1 MIHGYT
7 WGDFWSVFWSVMP
20 RYKQVKG
27 WNEYSKELKKAGSR
41 WAIRKKSNNPY
52 IYVRDKD
59 TNKEISCKPFQ
70 HLSEE
75 DIEKVVQAI
84 IETGDNEWNG
94 INENSE
100 QLTKTILPSWA
111 EIEKACKDDWP
122 LRMKEG
128 STVNLWAGLNDL
140 KRNDIPRNFDAIQN
154 WVTLKKLGSSAC
166 RNRLDTIK
174 QIIKALKKADN
185 KNQEPTWLTEKQ
197 YQDLRNLHNE
207 RINSQNKLT
216 SGKKVEIRG
225 IPTQKEAEK
234 YLDNLWPKYKLEQ
247 WCLAMLMNYGLRNH
261 ELHWVS
267 NITEENKEEGIQFGW
282 VYVPGYW
289 RTKSK
294 YEHWVFP
301 LYKSWIVRYGLKNRF
316 EECQKQLHEIAK
328 PKIISQHDPSKD
340 WDSKDPTDQGIC
352 MNNKK
357 LGEFIGDRLRQVLPE
372 WAASVPDARGQHQP
386 ETIEKQ
392 IRCYDLRHAYAIRLA
407 TDPRFKHVDI
417 SQAALAMGHD
427 IETHKNHYLKWVS
440 KEEYRKRVMSSIILP
455 DD

>member
-1 MIHGYT
+1 MVILGAVFDALFDAPMNSFKAIPKT
-7 WGDFWSVFWSVMP
+7 W
-20 RYKQVKG
+20 
-27 WNEYSKELKKAGSR
+27 KEFSIDLKKNGCR
-41 WAIRKKSNNPY
+41 WALRKFANRPH
-52 IYVRDKD
+52 IFVRDRK
-59 TNKEISCKPFQ
+59 TNKTFSCAPLIHSYQ
-70 HLSEE
+70 E
-75 DIEKVVQAI
+75 DLEKVVQAI

-328 PKIISQHDPSKD
+328 PRIVSQHDPSKE
-340 WDSKDPTDQGIC
+340 WDPKDPTDQGIC

-386 ETIEKQ
+386 EAIEKQ
-392 IRCYDLRHAYAIRLA
+392 IRCYDLRHTYAIILA
-407 TDPRFKHVDI
+407 TSPRFKHVDI

>member
-1 MIHGYT
+1 MAYIPKP
-7 WGDFWSVFWSVMP
+7 WEDFA
-20 RYKQVKG
+20 KD
-27 WNEYSKELKKAGSR
+27 LKRLNKR
-41 WAIRKKSNNPY
+41 WRIQKRDDSPF
-52 IYVRDKD
+52 ISVRDTK
-59 TNKEISCKPFQ
+59 TRKRYSCQPLI
-70 HLSEE
+70 HSNEG
-75 DIEKVVQAI
+75 DIEKVFQAI

-154 WVTLKKLGSSAC
+154 WVTIKKLGSSAC

-174 QIIKALKKADN
+174 QINLALRSSNPN
-185 KNQEPTWLTEKQ
+185 KIEPTWLKEK
-197 YQDLRNLHNE
+197 DIERLRKLHRE
-207 RINSQNKLT
+207 TSKKQNKLT

-225 IPTQKEAEK
+225 IPTQEEAEK

-328 PKIISQHDPSKD
+328 PRIISQHDPSTE
-340 WDSKDPTDQGIC
+340 WNPKDPTDQGIC

-386 ETIEKQ
+386 EAIEKQ
-392 IRCYDLRHAYAIRLA
+392 IRCYDLRHTYAITLA
-407 TDPRFKHVDI
+407 TSPRFKNVDI

>member
-1 MIHGYT
+1 MVILGEIFYEFFTSFKMALILRT
-7 WGDFWSVFWSVMP
+7 WP
-20 RYKQVKG
+20 EYKKDLKRAG
-27 WNEYSKELKKAGSR
+27 TRWRLDKDSKS
-41 WAIRKKSNNPY
+41 PF
-52 IYVRDKD
+52 IYVRDKK
-59 TNKEISCKPFQ
+59 TNTRISCKP
-70 HLSEE
+70 LRTDNPI
-75 DIEKVVQAI
+75 DISKVFDACILTEQKEWAGI
-84 IETGDNEWNG
+84 ITHNKET
-94 INENSE
+94 
-100 QLTKTILPSWA
+100 TKTILPSWL
-111 EIEKACKDDWP
+111 EIEKYCKDDWP

-128 STVNLWAGLNDL
+128 STVNLWSGLNDL
-140 KRNDIPRNFDAIQN
+140 KRNDIPRNFDDIQN
-154 WVTLKKLGSSAC
+154 WVTVKKLGSSAC
-166 RNRLDTIK
+166 RNRLDAIK
-174 QIIKALKKADN
+174 QIIKALKKADP
-185 KNQEPTWLTEKQ
+185 KNQEPNWLTEKQ

-234 YLDNLWPKYKLEQ
+234 YLDDLWPKYKLEQ

-267 NITEENKEEGIQFGW
+267 NITEENIEEGIQFGW

-328 PKIISQHDPSKD
+328 PRIVSQHDPSKD

-386 ETIEKQ
+386 EAIEKQ
-392 IRCYDLRHAYAIRLA
+392 IRCYDLRHTYAIILA
-407 TDPRFKHVDI
+407 TSPRFKHVDI

>member
-1 MIHGYT
+1 MVILGEIFYEFFTSFKMALILRT
-7 WGDFWSVFWSVMP
+7 WP
-20 RYKQVKG
+20 EYKKDLKRAG
-27 WNEYSKELKKAGSR
+27 TRWRLDKDSKS
-41 WAIRKKSNNPY
+41 PF
-52 IYVRDKD
+52 IYVRDQIAK
-59 TNKEISCKPFQ
+59 TRISCKPLRTDNPIDINKVFDACILTDQ
-70 HLSEE
+70 KEWAGVTTEKEE
-75 DIEKVVQAI
+75 
-84 IETGDNEWNG
+84 T
-94 INENSE
+94 
-100 QLTKTILPSWA
+100 TKTILPSWA

-154 WVTLKKLGSSAC
+154 WVTIKKLGSSAC

-225 IPTQKEAEK
+225 IPTQEEAEK

-328 PKIISQHDPSKD
+328 PRIVSQHDPSKD

-386 ETIEKQ
+386 EAIEKQ
-392 IRCYDLRHAYAIRLA
+392 IRCYDLRHTYAIILA
-407 TDPRFKHVDI
+407 TSPRFKHVDI

>member
-1 MIHGYT
+1 
-7 WGDFWSVFWSVMP
+7 MP
-20 RYKQVKG
+20 RLSKPRSWKEYVSDLKQG
-27 WNEYSKELKKAGSR
+27 GYR
-41 WAIRKKSNNPY
+41 WTICKPSNTPF
-52 IYVRDKD
+52 IFVRDKD
-59 TNKEISCKPFQ
+59 TGKKITCKPF
-70 HLSEE
+70 LNNVNS
-75 DIEKVVQAI
+75 DIEQVIQAI

-94 INENSE
+94 INENSD

-154 WVTLKKLGSSAC
+154 WVTIKKLGSSAC

-174 QIIKALKKADN
+174 QINLALRSSNPNKIEPSWLNEKDIERLRKLHRETSKK
-185 KNQEPTWLTEKQ
+185 
-197 YQDLRNLHNE
+197 
-207 RINSQNKLT
+207 QNKLT

-316 EECQKQLHEIAK
+316 EECQEQLHEIAK
-328 PKIISQHDPSKD
+328 PKIISQHDPSKA

-392 IRCYDLRHAYAIRLA
+392 IRCYDLRHTYAIRLA

>member
-1 MIHGYT
+1 
-7 WGDFWSVFWSVMP
+7 MP
-20 RYKQVKG
+20 RLSKPRSWKDYVSDLKQG
-27 WNEYSKELKKAGSR
+27 GYR
-41 WAIRKKSNNPY
+41 WTICKPSNTPF
-52 IYVRDKD
+52 IFVRDKD
-59 TNKEISCKPFQ
+59 TGKKITCKPF
-70 HLSEE
+70 LNNVNS
-75 DIEKVVQAI
+75 DIEQVIQAI
-84 IETGDNEWNG
+84 IETGDNEWAG
-94 INENSE
+94 IKEESE
-100 QLTKTILPSWA
+100 QQTKTILPSWL

-154 WVTLKKLGSSAC
+154 WVTIKKLGSSAC
-166 RNRLDTIK
+166 RNRLDAIK
-174 QIIKALKKADN
+174 QIIKALKKADP
-185 KNQEPTWLTEKQ
+185 KNQEPNWLTEKQ

-225 IPTQKEAEK
+225 IPTQQEAEK

-247 WCLAMLMNYGLRNH
+247 WCLSMLMNYGLRNH

-328 PKIISQHDPSKD
+328 PRIVSQHDPSKE
-340 WDSKDPTDQGIC
+340 WNPKDPTDQGIC

-386 ETIEKQ
+386 EAIEKQ
-392 IRCYDLRHAYAIRLA
+392 IRCYDLRHTYAITLA
-407 TDPRFKHVDI
+407 TSPRFKNVDI

-455 DD
+455 TD

>member
-1 MIHGYT
+1 MAYIPKP
-7 WGDFWSVFWSVMP
+7 WEDFA
-20 RYKQVKG
+20 KD
-27 WNEYSKELKKAGSR
+27 LKRLNKR
-41 WAIRKKSNNPY
+41 WRIQKRDDSPF
-52 IYVRDKD
+52 ISVRDTK
-59 TNKEISCKPFQ
+59 TRKRYSCQPLI
-70 HLSEE
+70 HSNEG

-154 WVTLKKLGSSAC
+154 WVTIKKLGSSAC

-185 KNQEPTWLTEKQ
+185 KNQEPTWLTEKK

-225 IPTQKEAEK
+225 IPTQEEAEK

-282 VYVPGYW
+282 VYVP
-289 RTKSK
+289 
-294 YEHWVFP
+294 
-301 LYKSWIVRYGLKNRF
+301 
-316 EECQKQLHEIAK
+316 
-328 PKIISQHDPSKD
+328 
-340 WDSKDPTDQGIC
+340 
-352 MNNKK
+352 
-357 LGEFIGDRLRQVLPE
+357 
-372 WAASVPDARGQHQP
+372 
-386 ETIEKQ
+386 
-392 IRCYDLRHAYAIRLA
+392 
-407 TDPRFKHVDI
+407 
-417 SQAALAMGHD
+417 
-427 IETHKNHYLKWVS
+427 
-440 KEEYRKRVMSSIILP
+440 
-455 DD
+455 

>member
-1 MIHGYT
+1 MVILGPIISQQISQLLMAYIPKP
-7 WGDFWSVFWSVMP
+7 WEDFA
-20 RYKQVKG
+20 KD
-27 WNEYSKELKKAGSR
+27 LKRLNTR
-41 WAIRKKSNNPY
+41 WRIQKRDDSPF
-52 IYVRDKD
+52 ISVRDTK
-59 TNKEISCKPFQ
+59 TKKRYSCQP
-70 HLSEE
+70 LINSNEG
-75 DIEKVVQAI
+75 DIQKIVQAI

-140 KRNDIPRNFDAIQN
+140 KRNDIPRNFDAIQD
-154 WVTLKKLGSSAC
+154 WVTVKKLGSSAC

-216 SGKKVEIRG
+216 NGKKVEIRG
-225 IPTQKEAEK
+225 IPTQEEAEK

-328 PKIISQHDPSKD
+328 PKLVSQHDPSKD

-392 IRCYDLRHAYAIRLA
+392 IRCYDLRHTFAIRLA

>member
-1 MIHGYT
+1 MALILRTWPEYT
-7 WGDFWSVFWSVMP
+7 KDLKRAGTRWRLEKD
-20 RYKQVKG
+20 
-27 WNEYSKELKKAGSR
+27 SKS
-41 WAIRKKSNNPY
+41 PF
-52 IYVRDKD
+52 IYVRDQKD
-59 TNKEISCKPFQ
+59 RKRISCKPFRTDNPIDINKVFDACIVTDQ
-70 HLSEE
+70 KDWAGVTTEKEE
-75 DIEKVVQAI
+75 
-84 IETGDNEWNG
+84 T
-94 INENSE
+94 
-100 QLTKTILPSWA
+100 TKTILPSWA

-140 KRNDIPRNFDAIQN
+140 KRNDIPRNFDAIQD
-154 WVTLKKLGSSAC
+154 WVTVKKLGSSAC

-216 SGKKVEIRG
+216 NGKKVEIRG
-225 IPTQKEAEK
+225 IPTQEEAEK

-328 PKIISQHDPSKD
+328 PKLVSQHDPSKD

-392 IRCYDLRHAYAIRLA
+392 IRCYDLRHTFAIRLA

>member
-1 MIHGYT
+1 MAYIPKP
-7 WGDFWSVFWSVMP
+7 WEDFA
-20 RYKQVKG
+20 KD
-27 WNEYSKELKKAGSR
+27 LKRLNKR
-41 WAIRKKSNNPY
+41 WRIQKRDDSPF
-52 IYVRDKD
+52 ISVRDTK
-59 TNKEISCKPFQ
+59 TRKRYSCQPLI
-70 HLSEE
+70 HSNEG

-94 INENSE
+94 INENSQ

-154 WVTLKKLGSSAC
+154 WVTIKKLGSSAC

-225 IPTQKEAEK
+225 IPTQEEAEK

-301 LYKSWIVRYGLKNRF
+301 LYKSWIARYGLKNRL

-328 PKIISQHDPSKD
+328 PKIISQHNPSKD

-392 IRCYDLRHAYAIRLA
+392 IRCYDLRHTYAIRLA

>member
-1 MIHGYT
+1 MALILRTWPEYT
-7 WGDFWSVFWSVMP
+7 KDLKRAGTRWRLEKD
-20 RYKQVKG
+20 
-27 WNEYSKELKKAGSR
+27 SKS
-41 WAIRKKSNNPY
+41 PF
-52 IYVRDKD
+52 IYVRDQKD
-59 TNKEISCKPFQ
+59 RKRISCKPFRTDNPIDINKVFDACIVTDQ
-70 HLSEE
+70 KDWAGVTTEKEE
-75 DIEKVVQAI
+75 
-84 IETGDNEWNG
+84 T
-94 INENSE
+94 
-100 QLTKTILPSWA
+100 TKTILPSWA

-140 KRNDIPRNFDAIQN
+140 KRNDIPRNFDAIQD
-154 WVTLKKLGSSAC
+154 WVTVKKLGSSAC

-216 SGKKVEIRG
+216 NGKKVEIRG
-225 IPTQKEAEK
+225 IPTQEEAEK

-328 PKIISQHDPSKD
+328 PKLVSQHDPSKD

-392 IRCYDLRHAYAIRLA
+392 IRCYDLRHTFAIRLA

-427 IETHKNHYLKWVS
+427 VETHKNHYLKWVS